1 MQHIKIYHSQ
11 SLRTAPDQ
19 PEIIIEGPVS
29 PEKLQELTMHTK
41 LDAFPQTQRATRS
54 THRNCGIT

>member
-1 MQHIKIYHSQ
+1 MQHIKIYHSH

-29 PEKLQELTMHTK
+29 
-41 LDAFPQTQRATRS
+41 A
-54 THRNCGIT
+54 